1 MQLIGSSLVIV
12 YLLKKDDFC
21 LGGLSMKKLLEFY
34 TFCGMDRGGAET
46 FIMNVYRKIDRNKF
60 QFDFVVTTDKNVST
74 MMKYTL

>member
-1 MQLIGSSLVIV
+1 
-12 YLLKKDDFC
+12 
-21 LGGLSMKKLLEFY
+21 
-34 TFCGMDRGGAET
+34 MDRGGAET